1 MAGESARLFI
11 GLWPGEEV
19 RDAVMSH
26 ADAWAWPRNARRVPR
41 ERLHITLHFLGM
53 VPRARLEELAT
64 AITMPGETFDLRL
77 TAPVLWPRGIAVL
90 CPPSVPPAA
99 MKLHARL
106 AEALLRF
113 GHEPETRAWKPH
125 VTLARDAVGAV
136 LPAESVDIA
145 WRVSGHV
152 LVESASQQYTVLR
165 RFA

>member
-1 MAGESARLFI
+1 M
-11 GLWPGEEV
+11 

-26 ADAWAWPRNARRVPR
+26 AEAWAWPRNTRRVPR

-53 VPRARLEELAT
+53 VPHAQLEELAT
-64 AITMPGETFDLRL
+64 AIAVPSESFDLRL
-77 TAPVLWPRGIAVL
+77 TTPTLWPRGIAVL
-90 CPPSVPPAA
+90 CPPSMPPAA
-99 MKLHARL
+99 TSLHARL
-106 AEALLRF
+106 AEALLHF
-113 GHEPETRAWKPH
+113 GHEPEARAWKPH

-136 LPAESVDIA
+136 PPAEPVDIA